1 MTPYDLFWIS
11 AICGTWIAAL
21 VGLSAG
27 RDAIERW
34 RNR

>member
-1 MTPYDLFWIS
+1 MPYGLFWVS
-11 AICGTWIAAL
+11 TICGGTLLGL
-21 VGLSAG
+21 VALSAG